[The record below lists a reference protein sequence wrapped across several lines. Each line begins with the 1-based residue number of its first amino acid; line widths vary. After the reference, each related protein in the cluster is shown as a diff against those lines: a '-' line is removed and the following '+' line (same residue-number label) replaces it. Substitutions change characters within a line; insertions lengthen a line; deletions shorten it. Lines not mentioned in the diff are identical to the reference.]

1 MKAVAPTTF
10 ARMSE
15 SLMSRKPL
23 HKRLSRGFATRRSLP
38 PIVEKNWRQKLP
50 GGSPQG
56 CEMPVTVQL
65 RRVVAAFRPTG
76 QDVVAVG
83 VENARPSA
91 SWFGLWAF
99 RGIEVLAHGPAI
111 DAQTVSHCPDGLCLC
126 IEAVDLV
133 IEGLPPL
140 LPLPPLGVL
149 AGFALFGLR
158 RQGSFRC
165 RLRLL
170 N

>member
-1 MKAVAPTTF
+1 MV
-10 ARMSE
+10 
-15 SLMSRKPL
+15 
-23 HKRLSRGFATRRSLP
+23 
-38 PIVEKNWRQKLP
+38 VEKTAFVLAKLLWRTGEPSAKSL
-50 GGSPQG
+50 GSQAHAADDRFGWRTTPQRG
-56 CEMPVTVQL
+56 DKVLDDGSRPRIASLDDLTVQL

-126 IEAVDLV
+126 IEVVDLV

-149 AGFALFGLR
+149 CHR
-158 RQGSFRC
+158 RE
-165 RLRLL
+165 
-170 N
+170 